1 MAESK
6 PGYVYIMTNPSF
18 KENWVKIGKSARPVE
33 LRLKELDTTS
43 VPMPFEIYATLK
55 TSKFNEV
62 EKKTHREIDRFTDF
76 RVRKN
81 REFFEVEPQVALD
94 LLKDIASLL
103 DDAEIKEYKAPEE
116 PESVSKERR
125 APFKF
130 SMAEIKAGEEVTFM
144 DADIAVKVAD
154 EKHIEYQ
161 GDLYTLSG
169 FCSTFM
175 PEDKQNVSGAY
186 CGPEHFTYKG
196 ELFSNLRLL
205 HEKSEK

>member
-18 KENWVKIGKSARPVE
+18 KENWVKIGKGARPVG

-62 EKKTHREIDRFTDF
+62 EKKIHREIDRFTDF

-125 APFKF
+125 ALEFEAPTRK
-130 SMAEIKAGEEVTFM
+130 ERKINCHPYVRN
-144 DADIAVKVAD
+144 
-154 EKHIEYQ
+154 HQLQ
-161 GDLYTLSG
+161 GY
-169 FCSTFM
+169 
-175 PEDKQNVSGAY
+175 
-186 CGPEHFTYKG
+186 
-196 ELFSNLRLL
+196 
-205 HEKSEK
+205 

>member
-18 KENWVKIGKSARPVE
+18 KENWVKIGKSARPVG

-62 EKKTHREIDRFTDF
+62 EKKIHREIDRFTDF

-94 LLKDIASLL
+94 LLKDIASFL
-103 DDAEIKEYKAPEE
+103 DD
-116 PESVSKERR
+116 
-125 APFKF
+125 
-130 SMAEIKAGEEVTFM
+130 
-144 DADIAVKVAD
+144 AVKVAD

-196 ELFSNLRLL
+196 ELLSNLRLL